1 MHQSHSTKSHF
12 KISPKK
18 NTHSSSIC
26 KIFLAILLITI
37 FEGAFRKWISSSLT
51 LPLVFSRDAL
61 AIIGIIIGLTNAKTL
76 FRKSSMQILLAW
88 TALLIFWGGVQLIFN
103 QSSLVTF
110 IFGIRFW
117 LLYLWFSYVA
127 ATMLT
132 ERDFIIIAK
141 TFVIILIAMTP
152 LVILQHLQSPGSFIN
167 KQVDGDSENV
177 FMLAADVVRTTGTFS
192 FTLGYAVFLSICLPF
207 VFACMMPGFK
217 IFKHKSIVW
226 LSFLAAGIG
235 TLVSGS
241 RSSILFFIILLMI
254 YVCSL
259 FFFTKGG
266 KHKIHAALFTFA
278 LLAALATLPFF
289 FSRAIDAT
297 QERFDSAAQSED
309 FFQRVTSMFF
319 GEQNTYTHI
328 SFLGE
333 GFGAGSN
340 AAAVA
345 ATGKRTFQLA
355 ETETS
360 RTLLEGGLL
369 GFIFIFLKL
378 IAITFGLTKSFGI
391 AKRSGN
397 FLPLMLW
404 TTTTIALLSWSL
416 IGQLTVNSLG
426 FLLLGLSVA
435 SLRFSLKKLT

>member
-1 MHQSHSTKSHF
+1 MHYSHSTKNHF
-12 KISPKK
+12 KARPKNK
-18 NTHSSSIC
+18 IRSSSIC

-61 AIIGIIIGLTNAKTL
+61 AIAGVYIGLQNGRAL
-76 FRKSSMQILLAW
+76 FKKSSMQILLAW

-110 IFGIRFW
+110 VFGIRFW
-117 LLYLWFSYVA
+117 LLYLWFAYVA

-132 ERDFIIIAK
+132 EHDFIIIAK
-141 TFVIILIAMTP
+141 TFVIILIVMTP
-152 LVILQHLQSPGSFIN
+152 LVVLQHLQPPGSFIN

-217 IFKHKSIVW
+217 IFKYKSIVW
-226 LSFLAAGIG
+226 LAFLAAGIG

-241 RSSILFFIILLMI
+241 RSSILFFAILLMI
-254 YVCSL
+254 YLYSL
-259 FFFTKGG
+259 LFFTKGRRN
-266 KHKIHAALFTFA
+266 KIYAAFFILA

-297 QERFDSAAQSED
+297 QERFDSAAQSEN
-309 FFQRVTSMFF
+309 FAQRVTSMFF
-319 GEQNTYTHI
+319 GERNAYNHVT
-328 SFLGE
+328 FLGE
-333 GFGAGSN
+333 GLGAGSN

-345 ATGKRTFQLA
+345 ATGKRAFQLA

-360 RTLLEGGLL
+360 RTILEGGFL
-369 GFIFIFLKL
+369 GFVFIFLKMTA
-378 IAITFGLTKSFGI
+378 IAFGLARSFSI
-391 AKRSGN
+391 AKKSGN

-404 TTTTIALLSWSL
+404 ITTTIALLSWSL